1 MSQQNLK
8 LRATLRDEGRSWERM
23 GTTLL
28 NSTVWEFG
36 TSVGMRD
43 LAALH
48 GYLFSHAGKTWRS
61 NQHTALTLSAAG
73 VQDGDLVEFAGDF
86 EPLAG
91 DEPAVQP
98 RAADSVSDGEAGGS
112 RASTAN
118 GRDASAK
125 DSPKEGARPGSRG
138 VGTPQGTKKD
148 AGATDSPKEGTRPV
162 RTPEGSRGVRTPEST
177 KKDASVK
184 DSAKE
189 GARAVTTP
197 EGSRGVRTPDGTKK
211 DTIATSESTP
221 AADGAVPSAPAA
233 PAPAAKAQ
241 IRVTLI
247 DHKKRQR
254 ECVGRASLETCV
266 WDFGVSVGM
275 DHLATLHGYLFT
287 YAGQTWLSNG
297 PNKHQSLTLA
307 AAGVQD
313 GETVTFAGDF
323 ESVVYLNVT
332 LADNVV
338 SRQRFGKASA
348 LTSVWLFGELLGLRT
363 LEAQLVPGCGY
374 TFRKDGGPTWRSKQ
388 YPNLTLAATAVKSG
402 DWVEFAVE
410 VPPEPKEE

>member
-1 MSQQNLK
+1 ML
-8 LRATLRDEGRSWERM
+8 GRIPKPMTWK
-23 GTTLL
+23 
-28 NSTVWEFG
+28 VWEFG

-138 VGTPQGTKKD
+138 VGTRQGTKKD

-323 ESVVYLNVT
+323 ESVAACLPVSSQKSNV
-332 LADNVV
+332 LCRGSQGRSQIILLLLVISAASRGLFECD
-338 SRQRFGKASA
+338 SGRQRREPPEIWKSFRPDLRVA
-348 LTSVWLFGELLGLRT
+348 LRGALG
-363 LEAQLVPGCGY
+363 P
-374 TFRKDGGPTWRSKQ
+374 KDAGGPARARMRLHLPERRRSH
-388 YPNLTLAATAVKSG
+388 L
-402 DWVEFAVE
+402 
-410 VPPEPKEE
+410 EEQTVSQPHACSDRR

>member
-8 LRATLRDEGRSWERM
+8 LRATLRDEGKSWERM

-48 GYLFSHAGKTWRS
+48 GYVFSHAGKTWRS
-61 NQHTALTLSAAG
+61 HQHTALTLSAAG
-73 VQDGDLVEFAGDF
+73 VHDGDLVEFAGDF
-86 EPLAG
+86 EPVAG
-91 DEPAVQP
+91 DEPQP
-98 RAADSVSDGEAGGS
+98 LDSVSDGEAGRS

-118 GRDASAK
+118 GSRDGGGK
-125 DSPKEGARPGSRG
+125 DSPKEGTRPGSRG
-138 VGTPQGTKKD
+138 VGTP
-148 AGATDSPKEGTRPV
+148 
-162 RTPEGSRGVRTPEST
+162 GSTQ
-177 KKDASVK
+177 KDASVK
-184 DSAKE
+184 DSPKE
-189 GARAVTTP
+189 GARAVRTP

-211 DTIATSESTP
+211 ETSATSESKITG
-221 AADGAVPSAPAA
+221 DTDVPSAPT
-233 PAPAAKAQ
+233 APAAAPKAQ

-297 PNKHQSLTLA
+297 PNQHQSLTLA

-332 LADNVV
+332 LADKV

-363 LEAQLVPGCGY
+363 LEAQILPGCGY